1 MWSPIELVIYG
12 NAQVLYFGGDL
23 QCSAMNGIID
33 LTYPSLVGDAYN
45 FTPFWVEAHH
55 TCSLFK
61 FCQKVVGVLLTGNLL
76 IKQARCSGITW

>member
-33 LTYPSLVGDAYN
+33 LTYPSLVGDAYL
-45 FTPFWVEAHH
+45 TSHLSGLKLTILVA
-55 TCSLFK
+55 CSSFAKKWSVSSSLAIF
-61 FCQKVVGVLLTGNLL
+61 
-76 IKQARCSGITW
+76 